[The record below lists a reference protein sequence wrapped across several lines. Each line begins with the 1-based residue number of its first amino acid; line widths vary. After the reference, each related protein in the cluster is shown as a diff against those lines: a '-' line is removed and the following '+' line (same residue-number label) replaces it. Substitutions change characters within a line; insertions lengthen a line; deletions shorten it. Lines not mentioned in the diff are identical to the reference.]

1 MALASPLDAGVSF
14 AAVAGRWAG
23 MGSSTASLRARF
35 DSPATETQ
43 YSTLLAVTLCHEF
56 Y

>member
-23 MGSSTASLRARF
+23 MGSSTASLRALRL
-35 DSPATETQ
+35 PATETQ

>member
-23 MGSSTASLRARF
+23 MGSSTASLRAHF
-35 DSPATETQ
+35 DTLQ
-43 YSTLLAVTLCHEF
+43 LRHSTVL
-56 Y
+56 YWQ

>member
-1 MALASPLDAGVSF
+1 MTLVSPLHAGVSF

-35 DSPATETQ
+35 DSLPLRH
-43 YSTLLAVTLCHEF
+43 STVL
-56 Y
+56 YWR